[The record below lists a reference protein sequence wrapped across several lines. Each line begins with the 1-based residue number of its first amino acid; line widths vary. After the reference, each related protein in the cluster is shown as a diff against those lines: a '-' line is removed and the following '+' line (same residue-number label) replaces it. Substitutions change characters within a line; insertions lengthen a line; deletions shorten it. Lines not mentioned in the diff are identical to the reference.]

1 MSIVWLTPAAL
12 MGLAL
17 VALPIAI
24 HLLVRQP
31 GRRVEFPS
39 LRFLR
44 ASQLAA
50 FRRRSI
56 QDAALLACR
65 VAILAAMAI
74 ALAGPVWQ
82 TTSRSAE
89 YAGRVARAVVVMPGV
104 SPSAAEDAAKNAFAS
119 QRFARI
125 DIVDAVADAAR
136 WLAAQPPAA
145 REVVLVGAFRRG
157 SVTVAHLAAIPPS
170 TGIRFVRMKGAPGVR
185 DVALPVLL
193 ARRRL
198 DDGATSLDGRLVIER
213 RQVRLEDEG
222 TRVSEG
228 PRTPAAND
236 LLRIVSAPAEQPLA
250 DAALRAAL
258 TSGLRWSNSA
268 TRILVVWE
276 GADEAAVQQML
287 NGATAV
293 RMARPVPAS
302 VSASAVAAA
311 VERFTAASV
320 AALEPVPISAEQ
332 LQAWSRPPGAVP
344 ADARPVDEGDRRWF
358 WGLALGLLA
367 LEQWLRRAS
376 NRSAIV
382 QPRVAARVA

>member
-12 MGLAL
+12 LGLAL

-24 HLLVRQP
+24 HLLVRQQ
-31 GRRVEFPS
+31 GRRVDYPS

-44 ASQLAA
+44 PSQLAA
-50 FRRRSI
+50 FRRGSI

-65 VAILAAMAI
+65 VVILVAMVT

-89 YAGRVARAVVVMPGV
+89 YAGRVARAIVLQPGV
-104 SPSAAEDAAKNAFAS
+104 SPSAAEDAARNAFVA
-119 QRFARI
+119 QTFARVHV
-125 DIVDAVADAAR
+125 VDAIADAAR

-145 REVVLVGAFRRG
+145 REVVFIGAFRRG
-157 SVTVAHLAAIPPS
+157 SVTAAQLAATPS
-170 TGIRFVRMKGAPGVR
+170 SAGIRVVRTTGAPGVR
-185 DVALPVLL
+185 DIVLPVLR
-193 ARRRL
+193 ARGL
-198 DDGATSLDGRLVIER
+198 DADGPSLPGRLVIER

-222 TRVSEG
+222 TRVTEG
-228 PRTPAAND
+228 PQTPAAND

-258 TSGLRWSNSA
+258 ASGLKWSDPG

-293 RMARPVPAS
+293 RMVRPVPVS

-367 LEQWLRRAS
+367 LEQWLRRAAD
-376 NRSAIV
+376 RSAIV
-382 QPRVAARVA
+382 EPRVEAHVA

>member
-1 MSIVWLTPAAL
+1 MSIIWLTPAAL
-12 MGLAL
+12 LGLAL
-17 VALPIAI
+17 VAVPIAI
-24 HLLVRQP
+24 HLLVRQQ
-31 GRRVEFPS
+31 GRRVDYPS

-44 ASQLAA
+44 PSQLAA
-50 FRRRSI
+50 FRRTSI

-65 VAILAAMAI
+65 VVILVAMVM
-74 ALAGPVWQ
+74 ALAGPVLQ

-89 YAGRVARAVVVMPGV
+89 YAGRVARAIVLEPGV
-104 SPSAAEDAAKNAFAS
+104 SPSAVEDASSNAFVS
-119 QRFARI
+119 QTFARVHV
-125 DIVDAVADAAR
+125 VDAVADAAR

-145 REVVLVGAFRRG
+145 REMVFVGAFRRG
-157 SVTVAHLAAIPPS
+157 SLTAAQLAATPPS
-170 TGIRFVRMKGAPGVR
+170 TGIRFVRTTGAPGVR
-185 DVALPVLL
+185 EVALPVLR
-193 ARRRL
+193 ARRR
-198 DDGATSLDGRLVIER
+198 DEDGTSLPGRLVIER
-213 RQVRLEDEG
+213 RLVRLEDGE
-222 TRVSEG
+222 TRVTEG
-228 PRTPAAND
+228 PQTPAAKD

-258 TSGLRWSNSA
+258 TSGLRWSDPA
-268 TRILVVWE
+268 ARILVVWQ

-320 AALEPVPISAEQ
+320 AAQEPVPISAEQ

-358 WGLALGLLA
+358 WGLALGLLP

-376 NRSAIV
+376 NRSPIV
-382 QPRVAARVA
+382 EPRVEAHVA